1 MPATRGMPVMEPVVL
16 LRTNPGGK
24 LPAEMLKK

>member
-1 MPATRGMPVMEPVVL
+1 VPATRGMPLMAPVVL

-24 LPAEMLKK
+24 LPPEMLKK